1 MFTPAQSH
9 VCLARQRKMQ
19 FAKEREDTLPIST
32 VMEISHHCSEE
43 GRNTG
48 QAGWW
53 GTSWPMGN
61 TQNAFLFS
69 PVYSSLSYLAI
80 PLSVIFFF
88 SEVEVL
94 VILPWV
100 SLCDPI
106 DCNPPGSSLS
116 MGFSRQEYWSEVP
129 FPSPG
134 DLPNS
139 ETEPGSPALHT
150 DSLPSETP
158 GKH

>member
-1 MFTPAQSH
+1 MFTPTQSH

-19 FAKEREDTLPIST
+19 FAKETEDTLPIST

-43 GRNTG
+43 GRNTW

-53 GTSWPMGN
+53 GTSRPMGN
-61 TQNAFLFS
+61 IQNAFLFS
-69 PVYSSLSYLAI
+69 PVYSALSYLAI
-80 PLSVIFFF
+80 PLSVTFFF

-100 SLCDPI
+100 SLCDPM

-158 GKH
+158 GKP